1 MTTFGVETWHPNP
14 RPFYAK
20 GSGPLYD
27 MAPYYLSALISLL
40 GPIES
45 IAAFSAKPAATRRV
59 YTGEHAGEEIPAEVD
74 THYSAVM
81 RMRSGVVV
89 SLNVS
94 FDIYRSDLPMFEIC
108 GDGGTLAY
116 PDPNFGGG
124 APRVYRKEQYIDPV
138 YRDTEEARKR
148 KEVFYELP
156 ELFLRPKDYSRGI
169 GVADLA
175 HAIETGGTNRTRGM
189 IVHVIEAI
197 TGLMKAAETGS
208 VYRMESTCERPAPLK
223 PGAALGDM

>member
-1 MTTFGVETWHPNP
+1 M
-14 RPFYAK
+14 
-20 GSGPLYD
+20 
-27 MAPYYLSALISLL
+27 
-40 GPIES
+40 
-45 IAAFSAKPAATRRV
+45 
-59 YTGEHAGEEIPAEVD
+59 
-74 THYSAVM
+74 
-81 RMRSGVVV
+81 VV